1 MSRNLHSGGYLSAVV
16 TDSRAAMPRLP
27 GVAESDQSGPRQ
39 LASEQV
45 AIPSRQSGNPKA
57 EFVATS
63 DAATRRQPVRPEH
76 SHDRAFE
83 SERKGADGGV
93 APSTIPRGSAT
104 VMEASL
110 DLAVPVTEEGTADGS
125 ATEPREASEARSI
138 ANAREA
144 GPELAVTTVFDSGSV
159 RVAEMVAT
167 GTRAG
172 PNRATESRPLSSAAG
187 ERSAS
192 DDVSAAI
199 APSRGAM
206 QHQAALSGRERDTIS
221 ISGSGAAVPSSRTS
235 AQAHAAENDP
245 SGRQGPDPQEAPA
258 AYNAFARSRPSGAVG
273 STRTSE
279 AASLRERKDDAP
291 ITDRATEPE
300 LQRAAEVRQTVTQNV
315 TESPYNLPVVSRRQS
330 PEQRPSRVQ
339 PASARPE
346 AEGIHIGTLD
356 IRIEAPKQRLQPP
369 PRQPVSF
376 RGSGIASR
384 LYLRR
389 D

>member
-1 MSRNLHSGGYLSAVV
+1 MTRNLHSGGYLSAVV

-27 GVAESDQSGPRQ
+27 GGAERDREGPRE
-39 LASEQV
+39 LVSEHA
-45 AIPSRQSGNPKA
+45 AIPSRQSGNPKAEFVKAEFVKA

-83 SERKGADGGV
+83 SEREGADGSV
-93 APSTIPRGSAT
+93 APSTIPR
-104 VMEASL
+104 
-110 DLAVPVTEEGTADGS
+110 GS
-125 ATEPREASEARSI
+125 ATEPREASEARSV

-144 GPELAVTTVFDSGSV
+144 GPELAVTTVFDSDNV
-159 RVAEMVAT
+159 RVAETVAT

-172 PNRATESRPLSSAAG
+172 SNRATQSRPLSSAAG
-187 ERSAS
+187 ERSAG
-192 DDVSAAI
+192 DDGSAAI

-206 QHQAALSGRERDTIS
+206 PHQAALSDRERDTIS
-221 ISGSGAAVPSSRTS
+221 ISGSEAAVPLSRTS
-235 AQAHAAENDP
+235 AQAHAAENGP
-245 SGRQGPDPQEAPA
+245 SGRRGPDPQEAPA
-258 AYNAFARSRPSGAVG
+258 AHNVFARSRPSGAVG

-279 AASLRERKDDAP
+279 AAPLQESNDDAP
-291 ITDRATEPE
+291 ITDRAAEPE
-300 LQRAAEVRQTVTQNV
+300 LRHAAEVRKTAAQNV
-315 TESPYNLPVVSRRQS
+315 TEPPYNLPVVSRRQS
-330 PEQRPSRVQ
+330 LEQRPSRVQ

-369 PRQPVSF
+369 SRQPVSF